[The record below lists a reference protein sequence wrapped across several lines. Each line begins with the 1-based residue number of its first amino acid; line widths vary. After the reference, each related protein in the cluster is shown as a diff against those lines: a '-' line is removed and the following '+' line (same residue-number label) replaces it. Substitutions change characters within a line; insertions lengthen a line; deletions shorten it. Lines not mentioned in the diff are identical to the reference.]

1 MASSRRANLRPG
13 VVTGDA
19 AWSLLTHA
27 KDHNYAIP
35 AFNCS
40 TSSSCNAV
48 LEAAATI
55 DRPIIIQ
62 FSEGDSAF
70 FAGESLPNKS
80 KEASVLGAVAGAHYV
95 RMVAPMY
102 GVTVLVHS
110 DGSEKHQLP
119 WFDGMLEADKAFF
132 AAHGEPLFSSHAL
145 DLSTE
150 VDNVAVCA
158 EYLKKMAPM
167 DLILEMDIGA
177 NAGEED
183 TWAVYEALSPI
194 SEKFTISMALRPEQ
208 LGRVQEGAAR
218 MLGGSSSSK
227 PLFFVAYGGSGSE
240 ADEALS
246 HGVVKVN
253 VHTDDSRKS
262 LREAE
267 MSLAKRVGES
277 CAELRNKN

>member
-1 MASSRRANLRPG
+1 MLLQHNFGRFR
-13 VVTGDA
+13 VTGTVA
-19 AWSLLTHA
+19 QVAMSNSIGA
-27 KDHNYAIP
+27 K
-35 AFNCS
+35 
-40 TSSSCNAV
+40 
-48 LEAAATI
+48 E
-55 DRPIIIQ
+55 
-62 FSEGDSAF
+62 
-70 FAGESLPNKS
+70 
-80 KEASVLGAVAGAHYV
+80 
-95 RMVAPMY
+95 
-102 GVTVLVHS
+102 VH
-110 DGSEKHQLP
+110 
-119 WFDGMLEADKAFF
+119 M
-132 AAHGEPLFSSHAL
+132 
-145 DLSTE
+145 
-150 VDNVAVCA
+150 
-158 EYLKKMAPM
+158 
-167 DLILEMDIGA
+167 A

-183 TWAVYEALSPI
+183 TWAVYDALSPI
-194 SEKFTISMALRPEQ
+194 SEKFTISMALRPDQ